1 MAYCVKCG
9 EKVEDTAVACPVC
22 GAVIPKKE
30 STGTQSGGYT
40 YGGSEIQSSG
50 GYTYGN
56 AGAQN
61 NEYTYGSAYSQD
73 SGNGTYNTYDAV
85 GLREGYFPDSEVK
98 SNKVMAVLCYIGIL
112 VFIPIIAGD
121 RQSEYLKLH
130 KNQGLILF
138 IIDTLF
144 DLIENNWGWS
154 AGFFSRITGGALGVI
169 CDIVQVVVLILWL
182 MGLTYAYRGIK
193 KELPGIGKIK
203 IFK

>member
-9 EKVEDTAVACPVC
+9 EKVEDTAVTCPVC
-22 GAVIPKKE
+22 GAVIPKTE
-30 STGTQSGGYT
+30 STGTQSGGYAYGSAGT
-40 YGGSEIQSSG
+40 QSGGYVYGGAEAQSG

-56 AGAQN
+56 
-61 NEYTYGSAYSQD
+61 
-73 SGNGTYNTYDAV
+73 
-85 GLREGYFPDSEVK
+85 FPDSEVK

-154 AGFFSRITGGALGVI
+154 VGFFSRITGGALGVV
-169 CDIVQVVVLILWL
+169 CDIVEVVVLILWL
-182 MGLTYAYRGIK
+182 VGLIYACRGTK